1 MSRSGKLSVK
11 GLFVT
16 VIVIVF
22 SLLLNA
28 SVPRGWL
35 LAGSKPADYDT
46 GIDPVV
52 KHNNTQ
58 SAYLKSKPSLLS
70 DEKVFGTLMQNFRAT
85 QYAGKRV
92 RFSGFVKA
100 EEVQDWA
107 GLWMRIDKD
116 SNVVGFDN
124 MQDRPI
130 KGTGDWR
137 EYSVVLD
144 VPQDATN
151 IAFGILLSQSGTV
164 WLNSASFE
172 VVGSSVEVT
181 GKKATTPDHPSNLNF
196 DEN

>member
-11 GLFVT
+11 GLFAT
-16 VIVIVF
+16 VILIFF

-28 SVPRGWL
+28 SAPLGWL

-46 GIDPVV
+46 GIDPAV

-58 SAYLKSKPSLLS
+58 SAYLKSKPPLLS

-100 EEVQDWA
+100 EQVQDWA

-164 WLNSASFE
+164 WLNSAIFE
-172 VVGSSVEVT
+172 VVGSNVEVT
-181 GKKATTPDHPSNLNF
+181 GK
-196 DEN
+196 

>member
-1 MSRSGKLSVK
+1 MSRLGKLSIK
-11 GLFVT
+11 ALFAT
-16 VIVIVF
+16 IVLTVF

-28 SVPRGWL
+28 SAPRGWL

-46 GIDPVV
+46 GVDPAV

-58 SAYLKSKPSLLS
+58 SAYLKSKPSLLP
-70 DEKVFGTLMQNFRAT
+70 DEKVFGTLMQSFRAT

-100 EEVQDWA
+100 EDVHDWA

-130 KGTGDWR
+130 KGTSDWR

-144 VPQDATN
+144 VPHNATN
-151 IAFGILLSQSGTV
+151 IAFGILLSQSGAV
-164 WLNSASFE
+164 WLNGADFG
-172 VVGSSVEVT
+172 VVGSDVEVT
-181 GKKATTPDHPSNLNF
+181 GKKADTPDHPSNLNF
-196 DEN
+196 NEN